1 MHFVSLN
8 ENERANGTNVQY
20 NINCIIRDDDGRWL
34 MIVSITPRIEVEKK
48 TCTYGAKRMR
58 IKKLFIAIDQIHC
71 SLNSIEMVG
80 RRTCEGRYEIY
91 GVTHTQLDIALSL
104 KDRVQLKKSKKNG
117 LCHTEHNV

>member
-34 MIVSITPRIEVEKK
+34 MIVSITPRIGVEKK

-58 IKKLFIAIDQIHC
+58 IQKLFIAIDQIHC

-104 KDRVQLKKSKKNG
+104 KDRVQSKKSKKNG